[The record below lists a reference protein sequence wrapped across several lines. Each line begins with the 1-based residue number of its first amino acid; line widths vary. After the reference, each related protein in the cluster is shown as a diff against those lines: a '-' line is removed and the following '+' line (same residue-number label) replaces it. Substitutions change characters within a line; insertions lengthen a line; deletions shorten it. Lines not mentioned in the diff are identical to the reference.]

1 MLICSLIAG
10 IVGHG
15 YDSVGATEKE
25 CACSGII
32 VSGIIAE
39 FGDTSSG
46 PGSYVSAFYV
56 EMQQTVDRCKPHTAL
71 AVGDYLADAFVAG
84 EFVAETAFVNLS
96 RNVRGELNQA
106 GRRSDKHSV
115 RHLRAYGVYVVD
127 CKFTGIIK

>member
-1 MLICSLIAG
+1 MTENKFAVTIAVFREGKFLPSVIYALKNHRKMLICSLIAG

-71 AVGDYLADAFVAG
+71 AVGDY
-84 EFVAETAFVNLS
+84 
-96 RNVRGELNQA
+96 
-106 GRRSDKHSV
+106 
-115 RHLRAYGVYVVD
+115 
-127 CKFTGIIK
+127 